1 MAWSSSRVRMLALTA
16 VAVAALSA
24 CGGGGDSDPVR
35 GGLVGV
41 DDGVTLT
48 RAQIDA
54 AATAAGT
61 AALVGPATCDV
72 TTKRIRYQTKDPRG
86 NFATASTA
94 VMIPTG
100 SNQAACGGSRPVVLY
115 AHGTTTFKSFNMA
128 NLSANG
134 EGALVAATYAAQG
147 FIVVAPNYLGYDTS
161 SLSYHPYLN
170 AENSAIDVIDGL
182 RAARAYLNSTSAVRP
197 ANRLFVAGYSQG
209 GHVAMAVHKVL
220 ERDHAGEFS
229 LTASVPMSGPYNLV
243 GFGDIVTSPGG
254 QVNGGA
260 TLFVPLLLT
269 SYQRSYGD
277 IYANPTD
284 AYQAPFAA
292 TAETLFPTD
301 TPVDT
306 LKAQNRLPNPDP
318 GNSQLFGVGGLLTD
332 AFRASYPTSNY
343 RAALVRNTLVRAP
356 GLPAELDWTPAAPL
370 ALCGGADDPVVFWSV
385 NTPVAQTYLNS
396 RLPAGAPPVA
406 AWNLE
411 SRASLPGAT
420 GTPAGAA
427 SDALF
432 AGWQQAKAGFPT
444 PQAVQAAYHGLAAPF
459 CNALARGYFQQI
471 LTALANQP

>member
-1 MAWSSSRVRMLALTA
+1 MALKITRRRTFAMTALAVLALA
-16 VAVAALSA
+16 A

-41 DDGVTLT
+41 DDGVSLT

-54 AATAAGT
+54 AATGAGT

-72 TTKRIRYQTKDPRG
+72 TTKRLRYQTQDPRG
-86 NFATASTA
+86 NVATASVA

-100 SNQAACGGSRPVVLY
+100 ANQAACGGSRPVVVY
-115 AHGTTTFKSFNMA
+115 THGTTTLKSFNMA
-128 NLSANG
+128 NLAANG
-134 EGALVAATYAAQG
+134 EAALVAAMYAAQG
-147 FIVVAPNYLGYDTS
+147 FIVIAPNYLGYDTS
-161 SLSYHPYLN
+161 SLPYHPYLN
-170 AENSAIDVIDGL
+170 AENSAVDVIDGM

-197 ANRLFVAGYSQG
+197 ANRYFVTGYSQG

-220 ERDHAGEFS
+220 ERDHATEFP

-243 GFGDIVTSPGG
+243 GFGDIVTTVGP
-254 QVNGGA
+254 VNGGA
-260 TLFVPLLLT
+260 TIFVPLLLT

-318 GNSQLFGVGGLLTD
+318 GSTQLFGVGGLLTD
-332 AFRASYPTSNY
+332 AFRASYLTSNY
-343 RAALVRNTLVRAP
+343 RNTLVRTS
-356 GLPAELDWTPAAPL
+356 GLPANLDWTPRAPL
-370 ALCGGADDPVVFWSV
+370 ALCGGAQDPVVFWAA
-385 NTPVAQTYLNS
+385 NTPVAQAYLNS
-396 RLPAGAPPVA
+396 RLPVGAPPIP
-406 AWNLE
+406 AWDLE

-427 SDALF
+427 SDGLF
-432 AGWQQAKAGFPT
+432 AGWQAAKTAQGVNLT
-444 PQAVQAAYHGLAAPF
+444 GAYHGLAAPF
-459 CNALARGYFQQI
+459 CSALARGYFQQI
-471 LTALANQP
+471 LVALAAQP